1 MNTEKY
7 SREQL
12 SCLKLIGFSYLQ
24 GVKRNEQKVRICSNF
39 SPVSIPSSLARQ
51 DVPLCARPWEYFRR
65 LGVICQRL
73 VPNTQTP
80 CRRLAGSHWLTL

>member
-1 MNTEKY
+1 MNTDKY

-24 GVKRNEQKVRICSNF
+24 GVKRNEQKVQICSNF

-65 LGVICQRL
+65 LGVRFARGLSLILR
-73 VPNTQTP
+73 P
-80 CRRLAGSHWLTL
+80 LADVSPAPTG